1 MDSRR
6 FESDYYF
13 SKKRVSE
20 GNIKTRVP
28 ARSHLRDKDGSRREK
43 VIKSVELS
51 VTLLVGDATYPVL
64 WRALVRLRL
73 DLCECVVL
81 MDGLEIFRR
90 TSEP

>member
-1 MDSRR
+1 MR

-28 ARSHLRDKDGSRREK
+28 ARSHSRDKDGSRREK

-64 WRALVRLRL
+64 WRALVRL
-73 DLCECVVL
+73 
-81 MDGLEIFRR
+81 
-90 TSEP
+90 

>member
-6 FESDYYF
+6 FGSDHYF

-51 VTLLVGDATYPVL
+51 VTVLVGDATYPVL
-64 WRALVRLRL
+64 WRALVRL
-73 DLCECVVL
+73 
-81 MDGLEIFRR
+81 
-90 TSEP
+90 